1 MFAAT
6 VPLARP
12 AAVQSATLVYP
23 MKLVAELTLSAT
35 AVLLLAACGSSSRDT
50 QTSGAATLGETGQ
63 SSADDNGSST
73 DAESSG
79 SEDGPGESTGD
90 GDDGP
95 LLDVFGT
102 ADGDELGEHNGCEN
116 VDFLFVIDNSGSMTE
131 EQMALVTSF
140 PGFIST
146 ISDTLMAQNYHL
158 MVTDTDAASVG
169 ASSISLVNGQVMCDP
184 HPTCCQGICNGMG
197 GIVIQPPPT
206 ECNGEPCENFELP
219 TGCDV
224 EIGVGKDKDQQG
236 QPCGIAGDIRYMLDS
251 QPNLEQTFSCAALVG
266 AGGDGLERPMDA
278 MMEAVGSQS
287 EAGGCNEGFLRD
299 DAVLVVTVISDE
311 DDFEQSSG
319 NPASWK
325 QFLVDAKGGNEQAIV
340 VLGLIADGGLNG
352 GLCSSDDD
360 APTLRSFAQSFT
372 HGQIGSVCAA
382 DYAPFFEQAIS
393 VIDIACDEFE
403 PVG

>member
-1 MFAAT
+1 
-6 VPLARP
+6 
-12 AAVQSATLVYP
+12 
-23 MKLVAELTLSAT
+23 MKAIHALMLSPV
-35 AVLLLAACGSSSRDT
+35 VLLLVACSSYRGD

-63 SSADDNGSST
+63 SSADDDGSSSEA
-73 DAESSG
+73 DSSSSEES
-79 SEDGPGESTGD
+79 PGESTGD

-102 ADGDELGEHNGCEN
+102 ADGEELGEQGGCEK

-146 ISDTLMAQNYHL
+146 ISNTLMAQDYHL

-169 ASSISLVNGQVMCDP
+169 ASSVSISNGQIMCEP
-184 HPTCCQGICNGMG
+184 HPACCQGACNGVG
-197 GIVIQPPPT
+197 GIVIQPPPMQ
-206 ECNGEPCENFELP
+206 CNGEPCANFPLP
-219 TGCDV
+219 SGCDA
-224 EIGVGKDKDQQG
+224 EIGAGKNLDQQG
-236 QPCGIAGDIRYMLDS
+236 ESCGIAGDIRYMLDS

-278 MMEAVGSQS
+278 MMEAIGSQS

-311 DDFEQSSG
+311 DDLDQSAG
-319 NPASWK
+319 DPASWK
-325 QFLVDAKGGNEQAIV
+325 QYLVDAKNGNEEAIV
-340 VLGLIADGGLNG
+340 VLGLIADAGVNG
-352 GLCSSDDD
+352 GLCSEDD

-372 HGQIGSVCAA
+372 HGQIGSVCAS

-393 VIDIACDEFE
+393 VIDIACDDFE